1 MNVIC
6 PQCQATYH
14 FTEDR
19 IPDRKASFQCKR
31 CGQRVVVEPQAA
43 VGGDQVRKAEP
54 GNRSPEAVQAPAA
67 HDRAI
72 VSEYPEVTAFA
83 AQKYALD
90 HLLLPDKKGRY
101 KTRLN
106 KLKLKL
112 LGAVQAPLDQLL
124 DDDEQVVHIAGGTAY
139 YPAEMFFG
147 NGWMT
152 LLYNRY
158 VIVGTTK
165 RLVAI
170 NTNARMNKPGH
181 YLFQFPY
188 STIKKVS
195 RGLFGTSLVLTRKK
209 SKRRIF
215 TGIKRALAA
224 EMKKFIG
231 SEIDPSSSLD
241 ADALSLENL
250 CPACYA
256 PLPGKL
262 LSCPKCR
269 AAFKSPR
276 KAALR
281 SLLLPGWGDI
291 YLGHRFLGACELLG
305 SLLAWGFMAT
315 LIMSEDPADLAVG
328 IVFLLFYHG
337 MDGLLTL
344 HMAKKGY
351 SLEKSQ
357 PRTAPLG
364 RLSANQA

>member
-1 MNVIC
+1 
-6 PQCQATYH
+6 
-14 FTEDR
+14 
-19 IPDRKASFQCKR
+19 
-31 CGQRVVVEPQAA
+31 
-43 VGGDQVRKAEP
+43 
-54 GNRSPEAVQAPAA
+54 
-67 HDRAI
+67 
-72 VSEYPEVTAFA
+72 
-83 AQKYALD
+83 
-90 HLLLPDKKGRY
+90 
-101 KTRLN
+101 
-106 KLKLKL
+106 
-112 LGAVQAPLDQLL
+112 
-124 DDDEQVVHIAGGTAY
+124 VHIAGGTAY

-147 NGWMT
+147 NGWLTM
-152 LLYNRY
+152 LYNRY

-170 NTNARMNKPGH
+170 NTNARMNKPAH
-181 YLFQFPY
+181 YLFQFPF
-188 STIKKVS
+188 SAIKKVS
-195 RGLFGTSLVLTRKK
+195 WGLFGTSLVLTRKK

-224 EMKKFIG
+224 ELKTYLTSK
-231 SEIDPSSSLD
+231 IDPSRSLD
-241 ADALSLENL
+241 ADASSSENL

-269 AAFKSPR
+269 VLFKRPR

-291 YLGHRFLGACELLG
+291 YLGHRFLGGCELLG
-305 SLLAWGFMAT
+305 SLLVWGIMAT
-315 LIMSEDPADLAVG
+315 LLLSEDPSSLAVG
-328 IVFLLFYHG
+328 IVFLLFYNG

-357 PRTAPLG
+357 PKTAPLG